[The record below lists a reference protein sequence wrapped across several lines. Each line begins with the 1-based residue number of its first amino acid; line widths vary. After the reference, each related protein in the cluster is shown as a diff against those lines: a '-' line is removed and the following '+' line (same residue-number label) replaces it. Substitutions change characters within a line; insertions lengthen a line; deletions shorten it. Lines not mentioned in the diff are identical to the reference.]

1 MSRKTK
7 PRHEERKKTG
17 RRGKRDRRAVRLSPA
32 LIRRIL
38 SETDGRSLSWH
49 KLCSQ
54 LGIRQEDKACK
65 ELDALIRQLE
75 RQGEIKRQ
83 GRKLALVDNHT
94 WVGTVSAHPDGFGFV
109 DTPDREKGIFL
120 PREEMRGLMHGDK
133 VEVRIIRR
141 RGRES
146 GELVRIIE
154 HAPSTIVARISRQG
168 DMILAEPRSRRMPQA
183 IRVRKEHVG
192 RANDGDWV
200 RLSIE
205 RGSNPPWGKVK
216 EVLGSKL
223 DPEQLIELVIIEQ
236 QLPES
241 FPDAVRKEAESIAA
255 DVDPLEHKE
264 RLNLM
269 HLPFVTID
277 GEDARDFDDAIFVA
291 PRGEG
296 FEAWVAIADVA
307 HYVLPGS
314 ELDAEA
320 LKRGNSYYFPDRV
333 LPMLPESLSNGVCS
347 LNPHV
352 PRLVMA
358 VRLRFDA
365 NGICRSTRVHE
376 AIIRS
381 HARLTYG
388 QASRWLEQH
397 DAHAIEDREIRRM
410 LEHALRLH
418 NKLARRRRL
427 RGALDLDVPE
437 VRAVLHE
444 GRLSHMAAGERNVA
458 HHLIEELML
467 AANTAV
473 AQFFA
478 HQHCPVLY
486 RVHAPPEREAIE
498 SLNHFLAPF
507 GVSIPLP
514 KGRGRVRP
522 GDVQRVLEEAEGK
535 PYAHVL
541 HRLVLRS
548 MQQAK
553 YTPSNEGH
561 FGLAYQHYCHFTSP
575 IRRYA
580 DLTVHRRLKA
590 LIRNL
595 NPDKV
600 QPASK
605 LGEIGEHVSTTERV
619 QQRAEW
625 DIQAM
630 LAALYHQRH
639 VGEEMEAI
647 VSGLSKR
654 RVFVELQPSLAEG
667 SLSLDDL
674 GEEYVLDERAHR
686 LYARHGRGSI
696 GLGDTIRV
704 RLERTDPVRGRIDV
718 SLLER

>member
-1 MSRKTK
+1 MSGT
-7 PRHEERKKTG
+7 EG
-17 RRGKRDRRAVRLSPA
+17 QA
-32 LIRRIL
+32 
-38 SETDGRSLSWH
+38 LSWH
-49 KLCSQ
+49 KLCAQ
-54 LGIRQEDKACK
+54 LGIRQEDKAYQDV
-65 ELDALIRQLE
+65 EALIRHME
-75 RQGEIKRQ
+75 HQGEIKRQ

-133 VEVRIIRR
+133 VEVRIVRR

-146 GELVRIIE
+146 GELIRIIE
-154 HAPSTIVARISRQG
+154 HAPSIIVARITRKG
-168 DMILAEPRSRRMPQA
+168 DMILAEPRSRRMPQT
-183 IRVRKEHVG
+183 IRIRKEHVG
-192 RANDGDWV
+192 QANDGDWV

-216 EVLGSKL
+216 EVIGSKL
-223 DPEQLIELVIIEQ
+223 DPKQLIDLVIIEQ

-241 FPDAVRKEAESIAA
+241 FPAPVQKEAESIAGE
-255 DVDPLEHKE
+255 VDPLEHKE

-314 ELDAEA
+314 DLDAEA

-365 NGICRSTRVHE
+365 NGICRSTRIHE
-376 AIIRS
+376 AVIRS

-388 QASRWLEQH
+388 QASRWLEH
-397 DAHAIEDREIRRM
+397 RDAHAIEDGKIRQM

-478 HQHCPVLY
+478 HQHCPLLY

-507 GVSIPLP
+507 GVFIPLP
-514 KGRGRVRP
+514 KGKGKVKP

-553 YTPSNEGH
+553 YTPTNEGH

-605 LGEIGEHVSTTERV
+605 LAEIGEHVSTTERV

-639 VGEEMEAI
+639 VGEEMQAI

-674 GEEYVLDERAHR
+674 DGEYLLDERAHR

-718 SLLER
+718 SLLLR